1 MEGMFKQREGREI
14 IGFSWTVSESMFDW
28 EGLVVLNMKL
38 QTQVLSEVGLG
49 SEGVRKHLGV
59 RQ

>member
-14 IGFSWTVSESMFDW
+14 IGFCWTVSESMFDW

-49 SEGVRKHLGV
+49 SERVRKHLGV